1 MFTKERFTVLLAQ
14 NGIFVA
20 LIALI
25 AFFGIV
31 NPRFLSLQNGQS
43 ILQQVADL
51 GLVALPLALIIMAGS
66 IDLSV
71 GSVASVS
78 AIIAAST
85 MNATGNWP
93 LGFAAGLAF
102 GVLAGA
108 INGAL
113 IAFLKLN
120 PLVVTLGFLSVWG
133 GLALFL
139 VDGATVAGL
148 PEGFRALGSFK
159 ALGVPIQIII
169 LILVIV
175 LCWFLLNKRP
185 FGRELLAVGG
195 NERASFLMGV
205 KVNGVR
211 MRLFM
216 LSGFFAALAGIML
229 AAKLQ
234 AAAPTAGLGMEVQA
248 LTVVLL
254 GGVAFEGGIGRISG
268 VVLGLLFVGV
278 LRNGLII
285 AGVSQFLQ
293 TILIGL
299 TLVIAVA
306 LDSSIQRLVRSN
318 WSRIVKKRQAA
329 A

>member
-1 MFTKERFTVLLAQ
+1 MPTKERIAVLLTQ
-14 NGIFVA
+14 NGIFIA
-20 LIALI
+20 LLALI
-25 AFFGIV
+25 AFFSVV
-31 NPRFLSLQNGQS
+31 NPRFLSLQNSQS
-43 ILQQVADL
+43 ILLQVADL
-51 GLVALPLALIIMAGS
+51 GLVALPLALIIMSGS

-78 AIIAAST
+78 AIISAMT
-85 MNATGNWP
+85 MTATGNWP

-102 GVLAGA
+102 GALAGA

-148 PEGFRALGSFK
+148 PAEFRALGSFK
-159 ALGVPIQIII
+159 ILGVPIQIV
-169 LILVIV
+169 ILVVVIA
-175 LCWFLLNKRP
+175 LCWFLLNRRP
-185 FGRELLAVGG
+185 FGREVLAIGG
-195 NERASFLMGV
+195 NERAAFLMGV
-205 KVNGVR
+205 RVRSVR
-211 MRLFM
+211 MRLFV
-216 LSGFFAALAGIML
+216 LTGILAALAGIML
-229 AAKLQ
+229 SAKLQ
-234 AAAPTAGLGMEVQA
+234 AATPTAGVGMEVQA

-254 GGVAFEGGIGRISG
+254 GGVAFEGGVGRISG

-278 LRNGLII
+278 LRNGLVI

-306 LDSSIQRLVRSN
+306 LDSSIQRIVRAR
-318 WSRIVKKRQAA
+318 WTRIVKKRQAIA
-329 A
+329 

>member
-1 MFTKERFTVLLAQ
+1 MPTKERLAVLLAQ
-14 NGIFVA
+14 NGIFIA
-20 LIALI
+20 LLALI
-25 AFFGIV
+25 AFFSIV
-31 NPRFLSLQNGQS
+31 NPRFFSVLNGQS
-43 ILQQVADL
+43 ILLQVADL
-51 GLVALPLALIIMAGS
+51 GLVALPLALIIMSGS

-78 AIIAAST
+78 AIVAAMT
-85 MNATGNWP
+85 MNATGIWP
-93 LGFAAGLAF
+93 LGFAVGLAF
-102 GVLAGA
+102 GAVAGA

-159 ALGVPIQIII
+159 VVGIPIQIII
-169 LILVIV
+169 LIVVIA

-185 FGRELLAVGG
+185 FGREVLAIGG
-195 NERASFLMGV
+195 NERAAFLMGV
-205 KVNGVR
+205 RVRSVR
-211 MRLFM
+211 MRLFV
-216 LSGFFAALAGIML
+216 LTGLLAALAGIML

-234 AAAPTAGLGMEVQA
+234 AATPTAGVGMEVQA

-278 LRNGLII
+278 LRNGLVI

-306 LDSSIQRLVRSN
+306 LDSSIQRIVRSS
-318 WSRIVKKRQAA
+318 WTRIVKKRQAIA
-329 A
+329 